1 MLMKA
6 ELLKTISEHFASI
19 VPLLHKKMFRNFPME
34 KIPLQLTRSN
44 KEVLFSLFEIR
55 RASVTELCNLL
66 HISGPNMTPLIDKL
80 VKFKFLC
87 RKPSEE
93 DRRVV
98 QIEITN
104 EGDLFCKE
112 MKLLLQQQIESNL
125 DSLDDEDLIVL
136 RESLISLKK
145 IIMKIDT

>member
-1 MLMKA
+1 
-6 ELLKTISEHFASI
+6 
-19 VPLLHKKMFRNFPME
+19 MFRNFPME
-34 KIPLQLTRSN
+34 KIPLQLSRSN
-44 KEVLFSLFEIR
+44 KEVLFSLFEVR
-55 RASVTELCNLL
+55 SASVTELCNLL

-80 VKFKFLC
+80 VQFKLLS

-104 EGDLFCKE
+104 EGDLYCKE
-112 MKLLLQQQIESNL
+112 LQLLLQEQIESNL

-136 RESLISLKK
+136 KESLISLKS